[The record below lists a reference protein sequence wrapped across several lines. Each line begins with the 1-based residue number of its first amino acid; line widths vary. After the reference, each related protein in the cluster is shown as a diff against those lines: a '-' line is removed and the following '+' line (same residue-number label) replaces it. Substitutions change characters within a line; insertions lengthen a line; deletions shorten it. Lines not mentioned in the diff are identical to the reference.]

1 MIVRSRQSFKLF
13 RLDSCLDKHSGQQ
26 EIYDNFGLNMI
37 EDFING
43 YDCTLILCGENN
55 KKNSLT
61 DIVLGKETQ

>member
-1 MIVRSRQSFKLF
+1 VFK
-13 RLDSCLDKHSGQQ
+13 LDSCLDKNAGQQ
-26 EIYDNFGLNMI
+26 EIYDNFGLNMM

-61 DIVLGKETQ
+61 DIVLGK